1 MALSNINGRRVP
13 WSCEGLMPHEGEC
26 QDREVGMGGWV
37 EEHGV
42 GGWDRVF
49 QEVKLGKEIVFK
61 M

>member
-1 MALSNINGRRVP
+1 
-13 WSCEGLMPHEGEC
+13 MPHEGEC

-49 QEVKLGKEIVFK
+49 QEVKLGKEIAFK